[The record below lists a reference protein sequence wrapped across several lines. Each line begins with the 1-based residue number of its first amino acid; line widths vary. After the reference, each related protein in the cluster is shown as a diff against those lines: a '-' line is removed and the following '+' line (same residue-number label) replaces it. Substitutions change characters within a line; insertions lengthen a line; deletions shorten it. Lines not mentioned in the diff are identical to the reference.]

1 MARDTERKRLFQ
13 EGRKGNR
20 KKMDREKSG
29 TGEMKCPIEAFD
41 CEKNMKRV
49 NCELCHFHVPCVH
62 LESHLP
68 VSSVF
73 LAMFLKHQHQ
83 LPRYMIWSILEKRK
97 GSTMKIKVVGGQ
109 FVLPEHSHQEGIIQ
123 RIDSCN
129 FNLFQWLLSAFRHC
143 FEYWTPLASFT
154 MSDY

>member
-1 MARDTERKRLFQ
+1 MPLFNDNMPEWVSEWQGIPRESGHSRKEERAI
-13 EGRKGNR
+13 E

-83 LPRYMIWSILEKRK
+83 LPRYMR
-97 GSTMKIKVVGGQ
+97 
-109 FVLPEHSHQEGIIQ
+109 
-123 RIDSCN
+123 
-129 FNLFQWLLSAFRHC
+129 
-143 FEYWTPLASFT
+143 WTTSKLDKPQ
-154 MSDY
+154 